1 MISPELLKKH
11 AFFGY
16 LNDDQLSELAMIAEE
31 EFYDAGADILEAD
44 VPVNALYLL
53 TSGHLDLF
61 AISQDKHDPKL
72 RKEFLVGEVSPGEP
86 FGISA
91 LSEPCKAIAQ
101 VRADTACTAIKI
113 EANALRALC
122 ETDHDL
128 GYALTRQIARY
139 ALERLAYTQAQL
151 AAARA

>member
-16 LNDDQLSELAMIAEE
+16 LSDAQFQALAMIAEE

-44 VPVNALYLL
+44 TPVDALYLL
-53 TSGHLDLF
+53 TSGHVDLYSV
-61 AISQDKHDPKL
+61 SQDKHDVKL
-72 RKEFLVGEVSPGEP
+72 RKEFLVGEVSPGDP

-91 LSEPCKAIAQ
+91 LSEPYKSIAQ
-101 VRADTACTAIKI
+101 VRADTTCNVIKI
-113 EANALRALC
+113 EAKALRDLI
-122 ETDHDL
+122 EKDHEL

-151 AAARA
+151 AAARV

>member
-16 LNDDQLSELAMIAEE
+16 LSDAQFQALAMIAEE

-44 VPVNALYLL
+44 TPVDALYLL
-53 TSGHLDLF
+53 TSGHVDLYSV
-61 AISQDKHDPKL
+61 SQDKHDVKL
-72 RKEFLVGEVSPGEP
+72 RKEFLVGEVSPGDP

-91 LSEPCKAIAQ
+91 LSEPYKSIAQ
-101 VRADTACTAIKI
+101 VRADTACNVIKI
-113 EANALRALC
+113 EAKALRDLI
-122 ETDHDL
+122 EKDHEL

-151 AAARA
+151 AAARV

>member
-16 LNDDQLSELAMIAEE
+16 LNDAQFQALAMIAEE
-31 EFYDAGADILEAD
+31 EFYDAGTDIIEAD
-44 VPVNALYLL
+44 TPVDALYLL
-53 TSGHLDLF
+53 TSGHVDLYSV
-61 AISQDKHDPKL
+61 SQDKHDAKL
-72 RKEFLVGEVSPGEP
+72 RKEFLVGEVSPGDP

-91 LSEPCKAIAQ
+91 LSEPYKSIAQ
-101 VRADTACTAIKI
+101 VRADTAVNVIKI
-113 EANALRALC
+113 EANALRALI
-122 ETDHDL
+122 EKDHDL

-151 AAARA
+151 AAARV

>member
-16 LNDDQLSELAMIAEE
+16 LNDAQFQALAMIAEE
-31 EFYDAGADILEAD
+31 EFYDAGTDILEAD
-44 VPVNALYLL
+44 TLVDALYLL
-53 TSGHLDLF
+53 TSGHVDLYSV
-61 AISQDKHDPKL
+61 SQDKHDVKL
-72 RKEFLVGEVSPGEP
+72 RKEFLVGEVSPGDP

-91 LSEPCKAIAQ
+91 LSEPYKSIAQ
-101 VRADTACTAIKI
+101 VRADTACNVIKI
-113 EANALRALC
+113 EANALRALI
-122 ETDHDL
+122 EKDHEL

>member
-16 LNDDQLSELAMIAEE
+16 LNEAHFQAVAMIAEE
-31 EFYDAGADILEAD
+31 EFYDAGTDILEAD
-44 VPVNALYLL
+44 APVDALYLL
-53 TSGHLDLF
+53 TSGHIDLLSV
-61 AISQDKHDPKL
+61 SQDKHDVKL

-91 LSEPCKAIAQ
+91 LNKPYKSIAQ

-113 EANALRALC
+113 EVNALRGLI
-122 ETDHDL
+122 EKDHEL

-151 AAARA
+151 AAARV

>member
-11 AFFGY
+11 AFFGD
-16 LNDDQLSELAMIAEE
+16 LKDDQLRELAMIAEE

-44 VPVNALYLL
+44 APVDALYLL

-61 AISQDKHDPKL
+61 AVSQDKHDPKL

-91 LSEPCKAIAQ
+91 LSEPYKAIAQ

>member
-16 LNDDQLSELAMIAEE
+16 LSDAQFQALAMIAEE
-31 EFYDAGADILEAD
+31 EFYDAGTDILEAD
-44 VPVNALYLL
+44 MPVDALYLL
-53 TSGHLDLF
+53 TSGHVDLYSV
-61 AISQDKHDPKL
+61 SQDKHDAKL

-86 FGISA
+86 FGISV
-91 LSEPCKAIAQ
+91 LSDPYKSIAQ
-101 VRADTACTAIKI
+101 VRADTACNVIRI
-113 EANALRALC
+113 EADALRALV
-122 ETDHDL
+122 EKDHNL
-128 GYALTRQIARY
+128 GYALARQIARY

>member
-16 LNDDQLSELAMIAEE
+16 LSDAHFQAIAMIAEE
-31 EFYDAGADILEAD
+31 EFYDAGTDILEAD
-44 VPVNALYLL
+44 TPVDALYLL
-53 TSGHLDLF
+53 TSGHLDLLSV
-61 AISQDKHDPKL
+61 SQDKHDAKL

-86 FGISA
+86 FGISV
-91 LSEPCKAIAQ
+91 LSEPYKSIAQ

-113 EANALRALC
+113 EANALRDLV
-122 ETDHDL
+122 EKDHSL

-139 ALERLAYTQAQL
+139 VLERLAYTQAQL
-151 AAARA
+151 AAART